1 MPPIAV
7 ESQYTAIVSKKHNVI
22 FCYVDVPVLPSALVV
37 KGGVNDLTTGIF
49 PYEEMAVTTIK
60 SSRYSFFMG

>member
-22 FCYVDVPVLPSALVV
+22 FCYVDVPVLPSTLVV
-37 KGGVNDLTTGIF
+37 KGGERSYDRDFSI
-49 PYEEMAVTTIK
+49 
-60 SSRYSFFMG
+60 